1 VDIGSNNKIK
11 SNTRGDSGLSDS
23 GLQRS
28 QNFFLEKHKSA
39 LDKIE
44 NYGRIEMN
52 RRKPS
57 KKKSLWN
64 RIRSWFSK

>member
-1 VDIGSNNKIK
+1 MKT
-11 SNTRGDSGLSDS
+11 NTRGDSGLSDS

-28 QNFFLEKHKSA
+28 HKFYLEKHKDA

-44 NYGRIEMN
+44 MYGKIEM
-52 RRKPS
+52 RRMINEKVARSPA
-57 KKKSLWN
+57 KRSLWD